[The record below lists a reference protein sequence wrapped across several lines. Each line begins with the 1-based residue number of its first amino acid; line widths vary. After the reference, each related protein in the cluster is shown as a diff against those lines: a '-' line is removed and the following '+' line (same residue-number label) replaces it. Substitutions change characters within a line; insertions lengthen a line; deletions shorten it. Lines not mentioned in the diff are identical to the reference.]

1 MHQKKVGFC
10 GAVFLWMPAA
20 QSAQCAAGYYL
31 DNGECKECN
40 PTGQAFYCP
49 GDDIR
54 HPCPVTDT
62 DYEKLTGWFF
72 LRGHEAEWAARKPI
86 NSSAKNCWSNFDL
99 KDEYG
104 NITLIECPF
113 NGENYWCDRRLWY
126 VAGPGFYLADFD
138 FKSSHAWYGS
148 VRECT
153 NRPANAHYTG
163 SGTPDA
169 PDGSVRDANDCP
181 WECDAGYGKTAGGE
195 CVPLCN
201 AGITKIHA
209 GGAHVPLF
217 NERHTAPALVVGY
230 AGRICY
236 ADLVTG
242 YATGA
247 ININIGG
254 AIYHTVQ

>member
-1 MHQKKVGFC
+1 MHQKKVGFYV
-10 GAVFLWMPAA
+10 AVFFWMPTA

-31 DNGECKECN
+31 ENGECMECN
-40 PTGQAFYCP
+40 PDAIPFYCP
-49 GDDIR
+49 GDDMR
-54 HPCPVTDT
+54 YPCPVTDT
-62 DYEKLTGWFF
+62 DYEKLSGWKKIK
-72 LRGHEAEWAARKPI
+72 GGEASWASTKNVSI
-86 NSSAKNCWSNFDL
+86 NRCVSNIYFQDPH
-99 KDEYG
+99 G
-104 NITLIECPF
+104 NIVLIECPF
-113 NGENYWCDRRLWY
+113 NGENYWCDRRLWH
-126 VAGPGFYLADFD
+126 VAGPGFYLADYD
-138 FKSSHAWYGS
+138 FTTSKDWYGS

-163 SGTPDA
+163 PGTPDA

-181 WECDAGYGKTAGGE
+181 WECDAGYGKSAGGE

-201 AGITKIHA
+201 AGVTKIHA

-247 ININIGG
+247 INISIDG

>member
-1 MHQKKVGFC
+1 MHQKKVGFYV
-10 GAVFLWMPAA
+10 AVFLFYTPA

-31 DNGECKECN
+31 QDGECKECN
-40 PTGQAFYCP
+40 PGDRPFYCP

-54 HPCPVTDT
+54 HPCPTTNT
-62 DYEKLTGWFF
+62 DYEKLTGWVWIS
-72 LRGHEAEWAARKPI
+72 GPEVNWANGFPT
-86 NSSAKNCWSNFDL
+86 NSLAKNCHSGFHF

-104 NITLIECPF
+104 NKTLIECPF

-126 VAGPGFYLADFD
+126 FAAPGFYLANYRGTTNRD
-138 FKSSHAWYGS
+138 WYS
-148 VRECT
+148 FVRECT
-153 NRPANAHYTG
+153 NRPTNAHYTG
-163 SGTPDA
+163 PGTPDA

-201 AGITKIHA
+201 AGVTKIHA

-230 AGRICY
+230 AGRVCY

-247 ININIGG
+247 INISIDG

>member
-1 MHQKKVGFC
+1 MHQKKVGFY
-10 GAVFLWMPAA
+10 GAAFLWMPAA

-31 DNGECKECN
+31 DSGACKECN
-40 PTGQAFYCP
+40 PGYQAFYCP
-49 GDDIR
+49 GDDTR
-54 HPCPVTDT
+54 HPCPVTNT
-62 DYEKLTGWFF
+62 DYEKLSGWKKIK
-72 LRGHEAEWAARKPI
+72 GDESWWAAL
-86 NSSAKNCWSNFDL
+86 NGVSAGYCYGDMDFQDAN
-99 KDEYG
+99 G
-104 NITLIECPF
+104 NIVLIECSF

-126 VAGPGFYLADFD
+126 VAGPGFYLSNYVF
-138 FKSSHAWYGS
+138 SSSDAFYSS

-163 SGTPDA
+163 PGTPDA

-201 AGITKIHA
+201 AGVTKIHA

-236 ADLVTG
+236 ADLITG

-254 AIYHTVQ
+254 VIYHTVQ